1 MNELTTRSFM
11 GLSEPALDAFKFH
24 LLIFILIISCNSLS
38 SRDNANHY
46 QLKEINMVKQLVSLC
61 AALLI
66 SSLTFGQITVND
78 ELGTVEL
85 DSVPVRVVALEF
97 SFVDALASLGIAPV
111 GVADDGDKTR
121 VIEQIRARI
130 GEDWVSLGSRSQPS
144 LEVIASLKPDLIIAD
159 RERHEAIYED
169 LKRIAP
175 TLILKSRGETYQDNL
190 KSVIKVASAFDR
202 EGEMAQKVAEHSQK
216 MDAFA
221 KQIDNDASLL
231 FAVSSARGVYMHA
244 PKAYAGGVVNRLGLR
259 SPVPDETEAYV
270 QTTIEGLVKANPD
283 YFLVGEYGEETVID
297 TFKENSL
304 WTLMS
309 AVKNDH
315 YVETD
320 PRLWSLNRGMIA
332 AKFG

>member
-1 MNELTTRSFM
+1 M
-11 GLSEPALDAFKFH
+11 
-24 LLIFILIISCNSLS
+24 I
-38 SRDNANHY
+38 
-46 QLKEINMVKQLVSLC
+46 KQLFSFCV
-61 AALLI
+61 ALLI
-66 SSLTFGQITVND
+66 SGLSFGQITVQD
-78 ELGTVEL
+78 ELGVVEL
-85 DSVPVRVVALEF
+85 DSAPKRVVALEF
-97 SFVDALASLGIAPV
+97 SFVDALASLDIAPV

-130 GEDWVSLGSRSQPS
+130 GDDWVSLGSRSQPS

-190 KSVIKVASAFDR
+190 KAVVKVAAAFGR
-202 EGEMAQKVAEHSQK
+202 ANEMASIVAEHGAK

-221 KQIDNDASLL
+221 EQIAGDASLM
-231 FAVSSARGVYMHA
+231 FAVSSARGVTMHT

-259 SPVPDETEAYV
+259 SPVSELADEAYV
-270 QTTIEGLVKANPD
+270 PITIEGLLKLDPD

-297 TFKENSL
+297 SFKENNL
-304 WTLMS
+304 WHLMS
-309 AVKNDH
+309 AVKNDR

-332 AKFG
+332 AEIMAEEIIALLKD